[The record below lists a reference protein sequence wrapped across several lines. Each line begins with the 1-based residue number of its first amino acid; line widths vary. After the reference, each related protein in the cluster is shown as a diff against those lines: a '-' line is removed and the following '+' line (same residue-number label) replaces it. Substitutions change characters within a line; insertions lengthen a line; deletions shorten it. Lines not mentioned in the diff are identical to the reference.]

1 MPPTVLWAW
10 ILFCGASTGC
20 LAHVD
25 GTWIV
30 VHSEERKGEEGC
42 RKADGISRC
51 QMSCPTPSPEQS
63 QTVICF
69 YIRWHNTKCTKSPQT
84 AFVML
89 HQTIFLENHLFF
101 WCKKLSVSSPG
112 FETKCVGCSPYID
125 IHSTVCLLLSMD
137 SCCSAKQSFPA
148 EHMPL
153 IYYVLNKIPVQ
164 TNGPTKLVPGAAYG
178 INSLTTSRYL
188 TSSVKGA
195 AKLCNSCTV
204 TSSRL

>member
-89 HQTIFLENHLFF
+89 HQTLFLENHLFF
-101 WCKKLSVSSPG
+101 WCKKLSVSYPVLKLNVWVAALISTSIAQSAYCYLWTPAALQNKV
-112 FETKCVGCSPYID
+112 FQLNIC
-125 IHSTVCLLLSMD
+125 HSS
-137 SCCSAKQSFPA
+137 
-148 EHMPL
+148 
-153 IYYVLNKIPVQ
+153 
-164 TNGPTKLVPGAAYG
+164 
-178 INSLTTSRYL
+178 TTS
-188 TSSVKGA
+188 
-195 AKLCNSCTV
+195 
-204 TSSRL
+204 